1 MISYANSMEN
11 IKKQAGQ
18 LKYAA
23 ELIENMIDRRPTKG
37 MPEESETVD
46 SFLQL
51 RSIERNMDRL
61 VDYIAQDIEG
71 LQKAMNSMEKYREAS
86 KRRQEKVSIEEE
98 LEYLGTAY
106 MTLAELF
113 QAGSKLS
120 CRLDVICGGK
130 SNYTT
135 MDITSLSVNII
146 KFLRKAERLNVGG
159 VSSTCMC
166 GRRSMDEVRIIVNNT
181 LRAIREHLDAVEA
194 AYKQAAEKLYM

>member
-1 MISYANSMEN
+1 MISYANNMEN

-18 LKYAA
+18 LKYVA

-51 RSIERNMDRL
+51 SSIERNMDRL

-86 KRRQEKVSIEEE
+86 KRRQGKISIEEE

-113 QAGSKLS
+113 KAGSKLS

-146 KFLRKAERLNVGG
+146 KFIRKAERLNVGG
-159 VSSTCMC
+159 VSST
-166 GRRSMDEVRIIVNNT
+166 
-181 LRAIREHLDAVEA
+181 
-194 AYKQAAEKLYM
+194 

>member
-1 MISYANSMEN
+1 MISYANNMEN

-71 LQKAMNSMEKYREAS
+71 LQKA
-86 KRRQEKVSIEEE
+86 
-98 LEYLGTAY
+98 
-106 MTLAELF
+106 
-113 QAGSKLS
+113 
-120 CRLDVICGGK
+120 
-130 SNYTT
+130 
-135 MDITSLSVNII
+135 NI
-146 KFLRKAERLNVGG
+146 G
-159 VSSTCMC
+159 VQGVQT
-166 GRRSMDEVRIIVNNT
+166 R
-181 LRAIREHLDAVEA
+181 
-194 AYKQAAEKLYM
+194 